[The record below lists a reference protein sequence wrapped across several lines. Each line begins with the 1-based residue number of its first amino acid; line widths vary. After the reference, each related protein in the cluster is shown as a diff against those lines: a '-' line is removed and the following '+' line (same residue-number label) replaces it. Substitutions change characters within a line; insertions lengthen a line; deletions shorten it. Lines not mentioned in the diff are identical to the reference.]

1 MVYSMTGY
9 GKGNL
14 VLHGKDITVEVKS
27 VNHRYFEYTS
37 RMSRFFAFLDDKI
50 KKEIQGM
57 ISRGKV
63 EVSLMIKAV
72 ENSETKIEPDVLLA
86 KSYYDA
92 LQVLSENLGLANNA
106 DILSISRMEGVLTQV
121 KNEEDADT
129 LWNDVKTVLHLAMEE
144 FLAMRKAEGE
154 KLYTDVMARLQVVEN
169 IVKDIETAAPGRV
182 EAYREKLYA
191 KLQNILQDK
200 QIDEARILTEA
211 AIFADKVAVDEET
224 TRLYSHISQYRKI
237 LSRNEP
243 RGRKL
248 DFLTQELNRET
259 NTIGS
264 KSNDLTITNMVV
276 EIKAEIEKIR
286 EQIQNIE

>member
-27 VNHRYFEYTS
+27 VNHRYFEYSS

-50 KKEIQGM
+50 KKEVQSM
-57 ISRGKV
+57 IARGKV
-63 EVSLMIKAV
+63 EVSLMIRAV
-72 ENSETKIEPDVLLA
+72 ESSETKIEPDVLLA

-92 LQVLSENLGLANNA
+92 LQTLSENLGLPNNA
-106 DILSISRMEGVLTQV
+106 DILSLSRMDGVLTQV
-121 KNEEDADT
+121 KNEEDAET
-129 LWNDVKTVLHLAMEE
+129 LWNDVNTVLHLAMDE

-154 KLYTDVMARLQVVEN
+154 KLYADVMDRLSTIEG

-182 EAYREKLYA
+182 DAYREKLYS
-191 KLQNILQDK
+191 KLQIILADR

-211 AIFADKVAVDEET
+211 AIFADKAAVDEET

-237 LSRNEP
+237 LAGGEP

-264 KSNDLTITNMVV
+264 KSNDLAITNMVV
-276 EIKAEIEKIR
+276 EIKSEIEKIR

>member
-1 MVYSMTGY
+1 MVYSMSGY

-27 VNHRYFEYTS
+27 VNHRYFEYSS
-37 RMSRFFAFLDDKI
+37 RMSRFFGFLDDKI

-63 EVSLMIKAV
+63 EVSLMVRAV
-72 ENSETKIEPDVLLA
+72 ESSETKIEADVMLA

-92 LQVLSENLGLANNA
+92 LCAISDGVGLPNNA
-106 DILSISRMEGVLTQV
+106 DVLALSRFEGVLTQV
-121 KNEEDADT
+121 KNEEDAET

-144 FLAMRKAEGE
+144 FLAMRRAEGE
-154 KLYTDVMARLQVVEN
+154 KLYADVMYRLSVIEN
-169 IVKDIETAAPGRV
+169 IVKEIETSAPQRV
-182 EAYREKLYA
+182 QVYREKLYA
-191 KLQNILQDK
+191 KLQNILADR
-200 QIDEARILTEA
+200 QIDDARILTEA
-211 AIFADKVAVDEET
+211 AIFADRVAIDEET

-237 LSRNEP
+237 LSGNEP
-243 RGRKL
+243 VGRKL

-264 KSNDLTITNMVV
+264 KSNDLAITNMVV

-286 EQIQNIE
+286 EQIQNME

>member
-27 VNHRYFEYTS
+27 VNHRYFEYSS

-57 ISRGKV
+57 IARGKV
-63 EVSLMIKAV
+63 EVSLMVRAV
-72 ENSETKIEPDVLLA
+72 ESSETKIEPDVLLA

-92 LQVLSENLGLANNA
+92 LQTLSESLGLPNNA
-106 DILSISRMEGVLTQV
+106 DVLAISRMDGVLTQV

-129 LWNDVKTVLHLAMEE
+129 LWNDVNTVLHLAMDE
-144 FLAMRKAEGE
+144 FIAMRKAEGE
-154 KLYTDVMARLQVVEN
+154 KLCADVLSRLETVES
-169 IVKDIETAAPGRV
+169 IVAEIEKSAPQRV

-191 KLQNILQDK
+191 KLQTVLADK
-200 QIDEARILTEA
+200 QVDDARILTEA
-211 AIFADKVAVDEET
+211 AIFADRVAIDEET
-224 TRLYSHISQYRKI
+224 TRLHSHISQYRKI
-237 LSRNEP
+237 LASNEP
-243 RGRKL
+243 QGRKL

-264 KSNDLTITNMVV
+264 KSNDLAITNMVV
-276 EIKAEIEKIR
+276 EIKSEIEKIR

>member
-27 VNHRYFEYTS
+27 VNHRYFEYSS

-50 KKEIQGM
+50 KKEVRGM

-63 EVSLMIKAV
+63 EVSLMIRAV
-72 ENSETKIEPDVLLA
+72 ESSETKIEPDVLLA

-92 LQVLSENLGLANNA
+92 LQELSENLGLPNNA
-106 DILSISRMEGVLTQV
+106 DILSISKMDGVLTQV
-121 KNEEDADT
+121 KNEEDAKT
-129 LWNDVKTVLHLAMEE
+129 LWDDVNTVLHLAMDE

-154 KLYTDVMARLQVVEN
+154 KLYADVMERLDTVEN
-169 IVKDIETAAPGRV
+169 IVKNIESTAPGRV
-182 EAYREKLYA
+182 EAYREKLYT
-191 KLQNILQDK
+191 KLQNILRDK
-200 QIDEARILTEA
+200 QIDDARILTEA
-211 AIFADKVAVDEET
+211 AIFADRVAVDEEI

-237 LSRNEP
+237 LSSKEP

-264 KSNDLTITNMVV
+264 KSNDLAITNMVV
-276 EIKAEIEKIR
+276 EIKSEIEKIR

>member
-27 VNHRYFEYTS
+27 VNHRYFEYSS

-57 ISRGKV
+57 IARGKV
-63 EVSLMIKAV
+63 EVSLMVRAV

-86 KSYYDA
+86 KSYFDA
-92 LQVLSENLGLANNA
+92 LQTLSESLGLPNNA
-106 DILSISRMEGVLTQV
+106 DILAISRMDGVLTQV
-121 KNEEDADT
+121 KNEEDAET

-154 KLYTDVMARLQVVEN
+154 KLCADVLTRLETVEN
-169 IVKDIETAAPGRV
+169 IVAEIEKSAPLRV
-182 EAYREKLYA
+182 NAYREKLYA
-191 KLQNILQDK
+191 KLQTILADR
-200 QIDEARILTEA
+200 QIDDARVLTEA
-211 AIFADKVAVDEET
+211 AIFADKVAIDEET
-224 TRLYSHISQYRKI
+224 TRLHSHISQYRKI
-237 LSRNEP
+237 LASNEP
-243 RGRKL
+243 QGRKL

-264 KSNDLTITNMVV
+264 KSNDLAITNMVV
-276 EIKAEIEKIR
+276 EIKSEIEKIR

>member
-27 VNHRYFEYTS
+27 VNHRYFEYSS
-37 RMSRFFAFLDDKI
+37 RMSRFFGFLDDKI
-50 KKEIQGM
+50 KKEVQGM

-63 EVSLMIKAV
+63 EVSLMVRAV
-72 ENSETKIEPDVLLA
+72 EASETKIEPDVMLA
-86 KSYYDA
+86 KSYYNA
-92 LQVLSENLGLANNA
+92 LQTLSDSLSLPNNA
-106 DILSISRMEGVLTQV
+106 DVLSISKFEGVLTQV
-121 KNEEDADT
+121 KNEEDSEM
-129 LWNDVKTVLHLAMEE
+129 LWNDINQVLHLAMEE
-144 FLAMRKAEGE
+144 FISMRKTEGE
-154 KLYTDVMARLQVVEN
+154 KLYDDVMMRLDTIEN
-169 IVKDIETAAPGRV
+169 IVNKIEEIAPGRTD
-182 EAYREKLYA
+182 AYREKLYN
-191 KLQNILQDK
+191 KLQVILQDR
-200 QIDEARILTEA
+200 QIDDARILTEA
-211 AIFADKVAVDEET
+211 AIFADKAAVDEET
-224 TRLYSHISQYRKI
+224 TRLHSHISQYRKI
-237 LSRNEP
+237 LSANEP

-264 KSNDLTITNMVV
+264 KSNDLEMTNMVV